1 MKVVALL
8 EESKNGVLPH
18 GLISSLPK
26 IQCGMCDN
34 VMFMGLHVLGM
45 TGQSNYSLEIN
56 SQKNETG
63 RNPKFF
69 MEEIN
74 MAVNQCA
81 PMVAH
86 GRGVKA

>member
-63 RNPKFF
+63 N
-69 MEEIN
+69 IN